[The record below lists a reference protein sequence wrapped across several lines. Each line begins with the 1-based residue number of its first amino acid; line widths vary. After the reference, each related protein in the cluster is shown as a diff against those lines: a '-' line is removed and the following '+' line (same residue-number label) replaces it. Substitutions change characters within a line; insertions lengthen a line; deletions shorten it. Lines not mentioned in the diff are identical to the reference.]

1 MLEKHYDELEDQ
13 VHRSY
18 GVLKYA
24 TKILF
29 KIRPPSTPFSSST
42 CPATPSTPNSP
53 RMKEEFPF
61 YQLVI
66 AVQRANIQMQ
76 IGRGCGNLQLDKY
89 RAEYI
94 RQNLPEL
101 AG

>member
-1 MLEKHYDELEDQ
+1 
-13 VHRSY
+13 
-18 GVLKYA
+18 
-24 TKILF
+24 
-29 KIRPPSTPFSSST
+29 
-42 CPATPSTPNSP
+42 
-53 RMKEEFPF
+53 MKEEFPF

-76 IGRGCGNLQLDKY
+76 IGRGCGNLQRDKY